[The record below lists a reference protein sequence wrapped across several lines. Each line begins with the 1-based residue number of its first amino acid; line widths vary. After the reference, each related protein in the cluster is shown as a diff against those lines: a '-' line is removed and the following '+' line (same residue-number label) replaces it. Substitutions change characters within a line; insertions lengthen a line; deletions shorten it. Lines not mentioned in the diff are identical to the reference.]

1 MKSVFHFIIIAL
13 ISILAS
19 CTNQQTKEPRTKQDK
34 PVAEN
39 TEPSNGPPTQSGEVL
54 PHSKIK
60 NGIELS
66 LVRVMEG
73 GACKDDNY
81 GARGVFLVYANPN
94 DIERIKAEEG
104 KAVFGNFEKQIRDF
118 ALLAFQK
125 AVIDSDLTIDPFAL
139 DANDAQRKA
148 ADDLTKKFSANVAD
162 DIDAF
167 TRETGLNADVE
178 PLRRSFIFYMD
189 GCEATHLHDN
199 P

>member
-1 MKSVFHFIIIAL
+1 MKSVFRFIVIVL
-13 ISILAS
+13 LSTLAS
-19 CTNQQTKEPRTKQDK
+19 CASQQKKELPAKLD
-34 PVAEN
+34 PPAAEN
-39 TEPSNGPPTQSGEVL
+39 TDPINRSLTQSGEVL

-60 NGIELS
+60 NGIELN

-94 DIERIKAEEG
+94 DVERIKAEKG
-104 KAVFGNFEKQIRDF
+104 NDVFGDFEKQIRDF

-125 AVIDSDLTIDPFAL
+125 AVIESDLTLDPFAL
-139 DANDAQRKA
+139 DANDAQHKA
-148 ADDLTKKFSANVAD
+148 ANDLTKKFSENVSG

-167 TRETGLNADVE
+167 IRETGLNIDVE

-189 GCEATHLHDN
+189 GCEATHLHDD